1 MIWKPK
7 LATDEEVKNYS
18 APSLLRQ
25 YKETN
30 KWCTTNQ
37 TTYKNY
43 YVRNQ
48 QPLSSHKPVYTNNE
62 RLTSSKEGLQR
73 DQLLS
78 QQKNS
83 RLESR
88 QGKITCFSNLIHRPF

>member
-25 YKETN
+25 YKEN

-48 QPLSSHKPVYTNNE
+48 QPLSSHKPVDTNNE

-88 QGKITCFSNLIHRPF
+88 QGKITCFSNLIRRPF